1 MNADKNSDGLRY
13 IANPPNPWHAQSSE
27 WLGEPPPAKLQ
38 IYEETATKHI
48 ITKNSSPD
56 VGFDYTVNVYR
67 GCTHAC
73 NYCFARPYHEYLDF
87 GAGTDF
93 ETKIVVKVNAPELLM
108 RDIKANRH
116 KGDRIMFSFAS
127 DAYQPLEGVYKLTRA
142 CLEVCL
148 KMNQPVGILTKG
160 PLITRDLDILVP
172 MSEKGLLAGIFMT
185 IPFVD
190 AKLSLAFEPHVALP
204 NSRFRALKKL
214 TDAGIRTG
222 VAVAPIIPGVNA
234 NQIPLVLQA
243 AREAGAEWA
252 FMNYLRL
259 PGSVAP
265 YFVETTRRRLPLMA
279 DKIIN
284 KVKRERHGKLNNPNF
299 FERMKGTTEEYHAA
313 VKLFNVWHKRL
324 GFHER
329 TSADRSMMSDESLF
343 KEPTPSEQLSLFDR

>member
-1 MNADKNSDGLRY
+1 MNADKNNNGLRY
-13 IANPPNPWHAQSSE
+13 NANPPNPWHALSSE

-38 IYEETATKHI
+38 VFEETATKHI

-93 ETKIVVKVNAPELLM
+93 ETKIVVKVNAPELLE

-127 DAYQPLEGVYKLTRA
+127 DAYQPLEGVYKLTRQ

-148 KMNQPVGILTKG
+148 KYRQPVGILTKG
-160 PLITRDLDILVP
+160 PLIARDIDILSE
-172 MSEKGLLAGIFMT
+172 MSERGLLVGVHMT

-190 AKLSLAFEPHVALP
+190 PKLSQAFEPHTALP
-204 NSRFRALKKL
+204 AGRFRAMRKL
-214 TDAGIRTG
+214 SDAGIRTG

-234 NQIPLVLQA
+234 NQIPLVLEA
-243 AREAGAEWA
+243 AKEAGASWA

-265 YFVETTRRRLPLMA
+265 YFVETTKLRLPLMA
-279 DKIIN
+279 DKIIA

-299 FERMKGTTEEYHAA
+299 FERMKGTTEEYHMA
-313 VKLFNVWHKRL
+313 VRLFKLWHKKL
-324 GFHER
+324 GFEER
-329 TSADRSMMSDESLF
+329 MPEDRYIQNGQISVDNLSKVEQPTLF
-343 KEPTPSEQLSLFDR
+343 

>member
-1 MNADKNSDGLRY
+1 MNTDKNSDGLRY
-13 IANPPNPWHAQSSE
+13 VANPPNPWHAQSSE
-27 WLGEPPPAKLQ
+27 WLGEPPPARLEVF
-38 IYEETATKHI
+38 EETATRHI

-93 ETKIVVKVNAPELLM
+93 ETKIVVKINAPELLAA
-108 RDIKANRH
+108 DIKANRH

-127 DAYQPLEGVYKLTRA
+127 DAYQPLEGVYKLTRQ
-142 CLEVCL
+142 CMEVCL
-148 KMNQPVGILTKG
+148 KMNQRVGILTKG
-160 PLITRDLDILVP
+160 PLITRDIDILSA
-172 MSEKGLLAGIFMT
+172 MSEKGLLAGIHMT

-190 AKLSLAFEPHVALP
+190 PVISQAFEPHTALP
-204 NSRFRALKKL
+204 ASRFRALKKL
-214 TDAGIRTG
+214 SDAGIKTG
-222 VAVAPIIPGVNA
+222 VAIAPIIPGVNA

-243 AREAGAEWA
+243 AKDAGAVWA

-265 YFVETTRRRLPLMA
+265 YFVETVRRRLPLMA

-284 KVKRERHGKLNNPNF
+284 KVKRERNGKFNDPRF
-299 FERMKGTTEEYHAA
+299 FNRMKGTTEEYHTA
-313 VKLFNVWHKRL
+313 VRLFNLWHRKL
-324 GFHER
+324 GFKER
-329 TSADRSMMSDESLF
+329 IAEKELRDVLMVKDASSVQPSLF
-343 KEPTPSEQLSLFDR
+343 

>member
-1 MNADKNSDGLRY
+1 MNASKNNEGLRY
-13 IANPPNPWHAQSSE
+13 NANPPNPWHAHSSE
-27 WLGEPPPAKLQ
+27 WIGEPPAAKLQ
-38 IYEETATKHI
+38 VYEETATKHI

-93 ETKIVVKVNAPELLM
+93 ETKIVVKINAPELL
-108 RDIKANRH
+108 RADIKANRH

-127 DAYQPLEGVYKLTRA
+127 DAYQPLEGVYKLTRECLKV
-142 CLEVCL
+142 CLE
-148 KMNQPVGILTKG
+148 MSQPVGILTKG
-160 PLITRDLDILVP
+160 PLITRDIDIFQE
-172 MSEKGLLAGIFMT
+172 MTKKKLLAGIHMT

-190 AKLSLAFEPHVALP
+190 PKISQAFEPHTALP
-204 NSRFRALKKL
+204 ASRFRALKKL
-214 TDAGIRTG
+214 SDAGITTG
-222 VAVAPIIPGVNA
+222 VAIAPIIPGVNA

-243 AREAGAEWA
+243 AKEAGARWA

-265 YFVETTRRRLPLMA
+265 YFVETTRLRLPLMA

-284 KVKRERHGKLNNPNF
+284 KVKRERHGKLNNANF
-299 FERMKGTTEEYHAA
+299 FERMRGTTEEYHAA
-313 VKLFNVWHKRL
+313 VKLFKLWHKRL
-324 GFHER
+324 GF
-329 TSADRSMMSDESLF
+329 ADREADKEYFNYPMKKQEDSSAAEQPSLF
-343 KEPTPSEQLSLFDR
+343 